1 MLLRIHGI
9 DQDRIAGLSITRA
22 VFTNLTQDHLD
33 YHQDL
38 EAYQQTKAQLFSL
51 ASVQF
56 AILNRDDTHYADF
69 LVVRLVNTARVMLSP
84 AILSWSMPCDDTSN
98 TAVLMP
104 SFS

>member
-1 MLLRIHGI
+1 MI
-9 DQDRIAGLSITRA
+9 
-22 VFTNLTQDHLD
+22 VNNLTQDHLD

-69 LVVRLVNTARVMLSP
+69 LVA
-84 AILSWSMPCDDTSN
+84 MPCDDTSS
-98 TAVLMP
+98 TAVLIP
-104 SFS
+104 SFL